1 MAGRYIPPH
10 MRGTSKSSTPSD
22 GQTQIPERDTSKGY
36 TYDEISNQFDC
47 RAKLG
52 TLNSAGRDG
61 DDGTV
66 QESLSFIIIFK
77 DQHPEWPP
85 KIFCKSNL
93 NLLPPTSD
101 PGIEV
106 TTQTSALNDS
116 GIAAPIVQSSES
128 PVIPVIQVDLKHGPP
143 IAIFSQI
150 QTRPPRFLYDGVR
163 CIKSITYLQP
173 GSPELIDTLYMKFGP
188 ERKERA
194 PDSWQSSLSMKWAV
208 VEMGELEEGKNPMVP
223 LKKMKDE
230 KSVTEM
236 LQEMRIKDS
245 MQPQEGGGEGI
256 KMIEEKLDGE
266 KL

>member
-1 MAGRYIPPH
+1 

-22 GQTQIPERDTSKGY
+22 GQTQTPERDPSKGY
-36 TYDEISNQFDC
+36 SYDEISNQFDC
-47 RAKLG
+47 KAKLG

-66 QESLSFIIIFK
+66 QEALSFIIIFK

-93 NLLPPTSD
+93 HLLLSTSAPD
-101 PGIEV
+101 IEA
-106 TTQTSALNDS
+106 TAQTSALNDD
-116 GIAAPIVQSSES
+116 IAAPIVQNSES
-128 PVIPVIQVDLKHGPP
+128 PVTPVIQVDIKHGSP
-143 IAIFSQI
+143 IVVFSQI
-150 QTRPPRFLYDGVR
+150 QTRPPMFLYDGSR
-163 CIKSITYLQP
+163 SIKSITYLQP
-173 GSPELIDTLYMKFGP
+173 GSPELIEMLYMKFGP

-194 PDSWQSSLSMKWAV
+194 PESWQSSLSMKWAV
-208 VEMGELEEGKNPMVP
+208 VEMGELEESRNPMVP

-245 MQPQEGGGEGI
+245 KQAQEGGGEGS
-256 KMIEEKLDGE
+256 KTIEKNIDGE
-266 KL
+266 KLEG